1 MAATTAD
8 EQMLQA
14 IWTGGTNLAFV
25 PVFVLTYQEGM
36 HYECIIG
43 FFTMVTSSLYH
54 VCESLQVKF
63 LGFNHGRWHHMD
75 NVFAVTA
82 LLLNIANFAQ
92 GPRPSAFRELRTLG
106 QNEAWWSARSVPRSR
121 GGLTRNSL
129 ATSVVVCFQVASPW
143 NLMHTIL
150 PLVFGFV
157 LLLVELA
164 YWRRLPSFGKADLFK
179 TLLCGSAAGL
189 CFYKGLDETKDYL
202 RLWHGGW
209 HLCVS
214 AMTYFSA
221 GAPNALNPGQST
233 QMYAPSAA
241 LGSAFSAMSPTSSP
255 VSPQSLFDAIPPGN
269 NQWVNT
275 VMETAPFLDE
285 QGIFQAV
292 GILDEALTSV
302 RHRKAIDAMVA
313 NANQYPL
320 GMMNLGVA
328 EHIRQQVQ
336 HEQLMLLQRLQLLH
350 NKYPN
355 VGGSQAPG
363 FPPMQ
368 GEEQSSA
375 LFFMDRVPVAPGLNM
390 PHEGESNFNYMPMMG
405 AQQSTDIACQA
416 LTDAIGQQAACQ
428 AQMDLLKALSREIEA
443 IKQVMA
449 FAETRKLPEAPVA
462 SQTPEASNR
471 LKVAFDLGADYKNDK
486 TWKDP
491 DKLII
496 VRRINKLGFKASR
509 KLKQYFGEFGTV
521 VRVLIAHSTCRD
533 LKDTEGKVR
542 QRPSSLGFVQ
552 LASAEAVRQALALGT
567 EQEVEGAVILV
578 QKFER
583 QSNASKAEAQH
594 EAGGLWQRWRRGKR
608 FFGSG

>member
-92 GPRPSAFRELRTLG
+92 GPRPSAFRELR
-106 QNEAWWSARSVPRSR
+106 
-121 GGLTRNSL
+121 NSL

-214 AMTYFSA
+214 AMTYFSVKSQ
-221 GAPNALNPGQST
+221 NPHHKL
-233 QMYAPSAA
+233 AEVAA
-241 LGSAFSAMSPTSSP
+241 K
-255 VSPQSLFDAIPPGN
+255 DA
-269 NQWVNT
+269 
-275 VMETAPFLDE
+275 
-285 QGIFQAV
+285 
-292 GILDEALTSV
+292 
-302 RHRKAIDAMVA
+302 
-313 NANQYPL
+313 
-320 GMMNLGVA
+320 
-328 EHIRQQVQ
+328 
-336 HEQLMLLQRLQLLH
+336 
-350 NKYPN
+350 
-355 VGGSQAPG
+355 
-363 FPPMQ
+363 
-368 GEEQSSA
+368 
-375 LFFMDRVPVAPGLNM
+375 
-390 PHEGESNFNYMPMMG
+390 
-405 AQQSTDIACQA
+405 
-416 LTDAIGQQAACQ
+416 
-428 AQMDLLKALSREIEA
+428 
-443 IKQVMA
+443 
-449 FAETRKLPEAPVA
+449 
-462 SQTPEASNR
+462 
-471 LKVAFDLGADYKNDK
+471 
-486 TWKDP
+486 
-491 DKLII
+491 
-496 VRRINKLGFKASR
+496 
-509 KLKQYFGEFGTV
+509 
-521 VRVLIAHSTCRD
+521 
-533 LKDTEGKVR
+533 
-542 QRPSSLGFVQ
+542 
-552 LASAEAVRQALALGT
+552 
-567 EQEVEGAVILV
+567 
-578 QKFER
+578 
-583 QSNASKAEAQH
+583 
-594 EAGGLWQRWRRGKR
+594 
-608 FFGSG
+608 

>member
-1 MAATTAD
+1 
-8 EQMLQA
+8 
-14 IWTGGTNLAFV
+14 
-25 PVFVLTYQEGM
+25 
-36 HYECIIG
+36 
-43 FFTMVTSSLYH
+43 
-54 VCESLQVKF
+54 
-63 LGFNHGRWHHMD
+63 
-75 NVFAVTA
+75 
-82 LLLNIANFAQ
+82 
-92 GPRPSAFRELRTLG
+92 
-106 QNEAWWSARSVPRSR
+106 
-121 GGLTRNSL
+121 
-129 ATSVVVCFQVASPW
+129 
-143 NLMHTIL
+143 
-150 PLVFGFV
+150 
-157 LLLVELA
+157 
-164 YWRRLPSFGKADLFK
+164 
-179 TLLCGSAAGL
+179 
-189 CFYKGLDETKDYL
+189 
-202 RLWHGGW
+202 
-209 HLCVS
+209 
-214 AMTYFSA
+214 
-221 GAPNALNPGQST
+221 
-233 QMYAPSAA
+233 MYAPSAA

-368 GEEQSSA
+368 G
-375 LFFMDRVPVAPGLNM
+375 VPVAPGLNM

-486 TWKDP
+486 TWKVPRQASTVQTLSTSLQLLSKEDP

-594 EAGGLWQRWRRGKR
+594 EAGTLPDLKTGEEDFWRQSTTK
-608 FFGSG
+608 SNASASTAENETSSAATTESDS